1 MLKPRVCTSLSLLSM
16 HTHNPDEFGTKP
28 RDGILPPADHTQSTR
43 GKGWS
48 HAPWLSHLY
57 KNETNTWA
65 LISCNPAK
73 QKMNQDCSLRYN
85 FPVSFSLITMWWFH
99 LFVLHLF
106 FSFWSERRIVAKK
119 IGLPRWLSGKESTC
133 RCRRHSRHGF
143 DAWLGKIPWSR
154 KWQLIPIFLP
164 GKSHGQRTLAD
175 HSPWGC

>member
-1 MLKPRVCTSLSLLSM
+1 MLKPWVCTSLSLPSM

-28 RDGILPPADHTQSTR
+28 RDGILPPVDHTQIAW

-57 KNETNTWA
+57 KNETSTWA

-99 LFVLHLF
+99 LFVFVTPAIAEAPIKPYLNF
-106 FSFWSERRIVAKK
+106 FS
-119 IGLPRWLSGKESTC
+119 GLWWLSGKASAC
-133 RCRRHSRHGF
+133 QCSRHVF
-143 DAWLGKIPWSR
+143 DPWIEKILWRR
-154 KWQLIPIFLP
+154 K
-164 GKSHGQRTLAD
+164 
-175 HSPWGC
+175 